1 MSQLCYNFLM
11 RKITNPALIQN
22 YIQQHDF
29 YALFDSDVSGC
40 VELLYY
46 EPKEYLI
53 RDGEISPY
61 LLFLVDGECRFF
73 TISNDG
79 TYISFGA
86 AKEFEVFGEVS
97 SLWGLEP
104 ANNVQAVKPTY
115 CLGFQLS
122 QHREMLLNDNRF
134 LRYLCQI
141 ISTRV
146 ITSNEALKSYLS
158 VKAENRLANYIT
170 QHTDNDIFSSSL
182 GRCSEAIGISYRHLL
197 RLLNDFCKR
206 EILKKENRRYHVIN
220 PEMLLDLTTDEFF
233 TM

>member
-1 MSQLCYNFLM
+1 MSHICYNFLM
-11 RKITNPALIQN
+11 RKINNQKLIQH
-22 YIQQHDF
+22 YISQHDF
-29 YALFDSDVSGC
+29 YSLFDSDVSGL

-53 RDGEISPY
+53 RDGEISAY

-73 TISNDG
+73 TFNNDG

-86 AKEFEVFGEVS
+86 AKSFEVFGEVS

-104 ANNVQAVKPTY
+104 ANSVQAVTPTY

-122 QHREMLLNDNRF
+122 RYRDMLLNDNRF
-134 LRYLCQI
+134 LRYLCQL

-146 ITSNEALKSYLS
+146 ITSNEALKSYVS
-158 VKAENRLANYIT
+158 VKAENRLANYII
-170 QHTDNDIFSSSL
+170 QHVSNGLFTSSL
-182 GRCSEAIGISYRHLL
+182 NRCNEAIGVSYRHLL
-197 RLLNDFCKR
+197 RIMNDFCNR
-206 EILKKENRRYHVIN
+206 GILKKENRKYYVIDQKQ
-220 PEMLLDLTTDEFF
+220 LTDLSEEEFF

>member
-1 MSQLCYNFLM
+1 MSHLCYNFSM
-11 RKITNPALIQN
+11 RKTINHSLIQK
-22 YIQQHDF
+22 YISQHDF
-29 YALFDSDVSGC
+29 YALFDSDVSDC

-46 EPKEYLI
+46 DPKEYLI

-86 AKEFEVFGEVS
+86 TKEFEVFGEVS

-104 ANNVQAVKPTY
+104 ANSVQAVTPTY

-122 QHREMLLNDNRF
+122 RHRNMLLNDNSF
-134 LRYLCQI
+134 LRYLCQL

-146 ITSNEALKSYLS
+146 ITSNEALKSYVS
-158 VKAENRLANYIT
+158 VRAENRLANYIT
-170 QHTDNDIFSSSL
+170 QHISNNVFSSSL
-182 GRCSEAIGISYRHLL
+182 DRCSEAIGISYRHLL
-197 RLLNDFCKR
+197 RLLNNFCKR
-206 EILKKENRRYHVIN
+206 GILRKEKRKYHVLN
-220 PEMLLDLTTDEFF
+220 NDMLLDLTTDEFF